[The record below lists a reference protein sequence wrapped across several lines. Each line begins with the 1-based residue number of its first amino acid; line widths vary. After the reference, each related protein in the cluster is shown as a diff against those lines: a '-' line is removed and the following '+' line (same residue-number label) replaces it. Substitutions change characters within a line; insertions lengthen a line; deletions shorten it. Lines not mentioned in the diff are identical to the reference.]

1 MVRYAMII
9 GDFYLRK
16 YGYYH
21 IKFFLAVTTYYT
33 GDILDELKAIGCPKV
48 NLETAYDN
56 LSSGDLDI
64 GLTYV
69 NSKKREGIMVIA
81 KASSGEQFANSLA
94 HESGH
99 LAAYIG
105 RDLGFDPYGEE
116 QAYLLGEIAQRL
128 HRFTHRLS
136 CEKCRTLITRR
147 WL

>member
-1 MVRYAMII
+1 MIV
-9 GDFYLRK
+9 GEFYLRDF
-16 YGYYH
+16 GYYH
-21 IKFFLAVTTYYT
+21 VKFYLAVTTYYT
-33 GDILDELKAIGCPKV
+33 GDILDNLKAINCPRSK
-48 NLETAYDN
+48 LKLAYNN
-56 LSSGDLDI
+56 LSSGDLNT

-69 NSKKREGIMVIA
+69 NSKLKEGIMVIA

-105 RDLGFDPYGEE
+105 RDLDFDPYGEE
-116 QAYLLGEIAQRL
+116 LQYLQGEIAQRMY
-128 HRFTHRLS
+128 RFTHQLS